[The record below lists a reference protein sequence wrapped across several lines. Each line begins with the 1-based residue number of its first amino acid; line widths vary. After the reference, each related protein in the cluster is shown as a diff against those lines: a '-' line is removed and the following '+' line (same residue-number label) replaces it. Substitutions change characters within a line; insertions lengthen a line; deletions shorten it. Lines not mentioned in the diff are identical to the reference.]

1 MMKSSECSLGL
12 REAPPGTVS
21 RRRACP
27 GEPPSKR
34 WALGDAGSRRPVAE
48 IQRKRAVFDRARRA
62 TGLALGSR
70 SRASSNAPAQP
81 RIAAET
87 TPVRGDRL
95 RRSVFFGGPAECY
108 SLGGDRAWV
117 WRLRRHQ
124 PPCLSVMGWRLRR
137 RKIVQ
142 NPRCIRG
149 GATEQRRALCPQA
162 VTSAMSRRLGLKD
175 PGFETQRGQVLRKAA
190 SPPCCWAAGH
200 GCSGEEWA
208 SVLSLATACV
218 GRIWLE
224 DGGFAALFSVRQRGV
239 VGRRQASSRAR
250 SPQRNC
256 VSWGQAGWISGLTP
270 SSRVGG
276 SRHPSVSGR

>member
-1 MMKSSECSLGL
+1 MVLGGQGKSTALKWCTNWYLQQAPRSAVSAFGRRCLFVGL
-12 REAPPGTVS
+12 
-21 RRRACP
+21 
-27 GEPPSKR
+27 
-34 WALGDAGSRRPVAE
+34 LND
-48 IQRKRAVFDRARRA
+48 F
-62 TGLALGSR
+62 
-70 SRASSNAPAQP
+70 
-81 RIAAET
+81 
-87 TPVRGDRL
+87 
-95 RRSVFFGGPAECY
+95 

-162 VTSAMSRRLGLKD
+162 VTSAMSRRLGFKD
-175 PGFETQRGQVLRKAA
+175 TGCETQCGQVLRKAA

-218 GRIWLE
+218 GRIWFE
-224 DGGFAALFSVRQRGV
+224 DGGFATLFWVRQRRV

-250 SPQRNC
+250 SPWRNC
-256 VSWGQAGWISGLTP
+256 VRWGQAGWISGLTP